1 MLSFKRA
8 TCCVKTSCESYLVS
22 TPIFCPSPPWEGWG
36 VSHLKRSR
44 VLVGKFEFNTL
55 RWSIRACLEL
65 YLTQDTTWNGNDS
78 VLLFVQRGN
87 EQYRSL
93 HMGFP
98 FFWVL
103 SCLLLLGIFIY
114 ILRSC
119 LCILKYSKIC
129 FTLNCK
135 PIISSASWKISR
147 LIYKKFFLFFFQ
159 AQFRNVPWDLNSV
172 VVFRLYL
179 QPGDLSTS
187 GNSTAPAANLLD
199 ESKLAAW
206 TALPLALTTGS
217 QASRRSRQSG
227 GDYFCKYWE
236 LLSGLMEKKKKKKGQ
251 RELIDWKFNLK
262 LLCILWASLLPTR
275 L

>member
-8 TCCVKTSCESYLVS
+8 KCCVKTSCESYLVS
-22 TPIFCPSPPWEGWG
+22 TPIVCPSPPWEGWG

-87 EQYRSL
+87 EQSQPL

-103 SCLLLLGIFIY
+103 SFLLLLGIFIY

-147 LIYKKFFLFFFQ
+147 LIYKKFFLFFFSGPVQ
-159 AQFRNVPWDLNSV
+159 KRALGFKFRRGVSV
-172 VVFRLYL
+172 VPATRWFSNVRKLHGACSQSFRR
-179 QPGDLSTS
+179 
-187 GNSTAPAANLLD
+187 
-199 ESKLAAW
+199 K
-206 TALPLALTTGS
+206 
-217 QASRRSRQSG
+217 
-227 GDYFCKYWE
+227 
-236 LLSGLMEKKKKKKGQ
+236 
-251 RELIDWKFNLK
+251 
-262 LLCILWASLLPTR
+262 
-275 L
+275 